1 MSPNN
6 IFGWQLAIT
15 TLLRYSSPLE
25 RRTPSILFSLSSAFA
40 GPANKVNPDKL
51 VNSYL
56 VVEQLASDGN
66 PNAVSNKKTMYSFL
80 NEDQRKLVNK
90 IITLRKAN
98 RVNL

>member
-1 MSPNN
+1 MFFLRN
-6 IFGWQLAIT
+6 LAVLS
-15 TLLRYSSPLE
+15 LLGMF
-25 RRTPSILFSLSSAFA
+25 SIINAYA
-40 GPANKVNPDKL
+40 GPANKANTDKL

-66 PNAVSNKKTMYSFL
+66 SNAVSNKKTMYSFL
-80 NEDQRKLVNK
+80 NEDQKKLVNK

>member
-1 MSPNN
+1 MFFLRNLS
-6 IFGWQLAIT
+6 
-15 TLLRYSSPLE
+15 LLLLLISF
-25 RRTPSILFSLSSAFA
+25 SISGAFA
-40 GPANKVNPDKL
+40 GPANKTVADKL

-66 PNAVSNKKTMYSFL
+66 LNAVSNKKTMYSFL

-98 RVNL
+98 RVKL